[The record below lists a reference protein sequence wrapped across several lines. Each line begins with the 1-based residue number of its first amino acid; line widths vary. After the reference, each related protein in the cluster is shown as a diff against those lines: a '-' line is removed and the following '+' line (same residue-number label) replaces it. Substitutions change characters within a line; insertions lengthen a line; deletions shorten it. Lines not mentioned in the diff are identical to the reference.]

1 VHNKDPE
8 WSKSSLLVRAC
19 ACSRRGPQPWVVAA
33 ASSRGHLL
41 ICLQPAGSVLRRSLA
56 VCGSSF
62 LPWRSSL
69 CHPPLCGHGDQH
81 GGGNMIQVCL
91 LLLGFCL
98 WGSNR
103 HIGSS
108 ICPWWVNAKHAKK
121 ATNPSGPHCS
131 SLSCNGWG
139 LRFEEVVLAQADHR
153 GGRSTFYGHNYC
165 LTTPDGTER
174 FLRMAGQR
182 QARQGKEE
190 CSTMCSGICVLF
202 SVERFMGSWFRLKSQ
217 G

>member
-1 VHNKDPE
+1 MGIEEEKKAGSFGLRRRSVSGSLSSCGLLATAVHNKDPE

-41 ICLQPAGSVLRRSLA
+41 ICLRALCYDAVSQCVAVVSRPGAVVCVTLLSAGECNDA
-56 VCGSSF
+56 
-62 LPWRSSL
+62 
-69 CHPPLCGHGDQH
+69 DQH
-81 GGGNMIQVCL
+81 GGGKMIQVCL

-98 WGSNR
+98 WGSDR

-108 ICPWWVNAKHAKK
+108 IRPWWVNAKHAKK

-139 LRFEEVVLAQADHR
+139 LRFEEEEVVAQADHR
-153 GGRSTFYGHNYC
+153 GGRSTFRWTLLLPYN
-165 LTTPDGTER
+165 
-174 FLRMAGQR
+174 
-182 QARQGKEE
+182 
-190 CSTMCSGICVLF
+190 
-202 SVERFMGSWFRLKSQ
+202 FRRN
-217 G
+217 GAIPTHG